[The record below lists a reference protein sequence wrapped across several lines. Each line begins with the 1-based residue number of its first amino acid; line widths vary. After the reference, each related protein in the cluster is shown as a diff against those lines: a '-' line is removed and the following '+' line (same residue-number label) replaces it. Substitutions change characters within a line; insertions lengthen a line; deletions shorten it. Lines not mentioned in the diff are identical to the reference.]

1 MKRKKTARN
10 APAQK
15 PSASNAPSPVTAGN
29 VFATFMREA
38 QSIGN
43 EVEARRA
50 FDTEVSVYLK
60 EKSLV
65 DDFEGW
71 RKARNAPAA
80 T

>member
-1 MKRKKTARN
+1 MARKNRPNQKKQQPQTA
-10 APAQK
+10 PGPQ
-15 PSASNAPSPVTAGN
+15 PVVHGQA
-29 VFATFMREA
+29 FAAFMREA

-50 FDTEVSVYLK
+50 FDNEVGVYLK
-60 EKSLV
+60 EKGLV

-71 RKARNAPAA
+71 RKARATPPAA

>member
-1 MKRKKTARN
+1 MSKKKRPQKTAVV
-10 APAQK
+10 PT
-15 PSASNAPSPVTAGN
+15 PSPVTQGN

-50 FDTEVSVYLK
+50 FDNEVSIYLK

-71 RKARNAPAA
+71 RKARSTPPAA